1 MTADLGNSQKALIA
15 NIAEYYPRL
24 YHMAEANTWE
34 SIRKYGLLSTSAL
47 LDLFEMTGANRY
59 AIESKRRSQS
69 VTISHTEYGTAI
81 IRDQK
86 PMHEK
91 SLLRCLTN
99 LSPQQW
105 YEILNRRVFF
115 WPTINRLN
123 TLLKAY
129 LGQKH
134 TVITVDTSQL
144 LERHFDQIT
153 LSRINSGCT
162 RPMAWPRGGNTF
174 LSVLDFPFETRR
186 QMYRK
191 GAIAE
196 LAVDYAVSDI
206 ADMTVRVEHVV
217 GTTPVEIL
225 YER

>member
-1 MTADLGNSQKALIA
+1 
-15 NIAEYYPRL
+15 
-24 YHMAEANTWE
+24 MAEANTWE
-34 SIRKYGLLSTSAL
+34 SIRRYGLLSTSAL
-47 LDLFEMTGANRY
+47 LDLFEITDANRY
-59 AIESKRRSQS
+59 AIESKHRSQS
-69 VTISHTEYGTAI
+69 VTISHTEYGTAV

-91 SLLRCLTN
+91 SLLKCLTN
-99 LSPQQW
+99 RSPQQW

-115 WPTINRLN
+115 WPTIDRLNRL
-123 TLLKAY
+123 LRAY

-134 TVITVDTSQL
+134 TVITVDTAQL

-162 RPMAWPRGGNTF
+162 RPMAWPRGDDTF

-186 QMYRK
+186 QKYRRN
-191 GAIAE
+191 AIAE
-196 LAVDYAVSDI
+196 LAVDHAVSDI
-206 ADMTVRVEHVV
+206 ADVVIKVEHVV
-217 GTTPVEIL
+217 GISPVEIV

>member
-1 MTADLGNSQKALIA
+1 MIVDRGNSKDHLIA
-15 NIAEYYPRL
+15 NIAEYYPLL
-24 YHMAEANTWE
+24 YHMAEADTWD

-47 LDLFEMTGANRY
+47 LDLFEITDANRY

-69 VTISHTEYGTAI
+69 VTISHTEYGSAV

-91 SLLRCLTN
+91 SLLKCLIN
-99 LSPQQW
+99 MSPQQW

-115 WPTINRLN
+115 WPTIDRLNRL
-123 TLLKAY
+123 LRAY
-129 LGQKH
+129 PGQKH
-134 TVITVDTSQL
+134 TVITADTAQL
-144 LERHFDQIT
+144 LERHFDQVT

-162 RPMAWPRGGNTF
+162 RPMAWPRGNDTF
-174 LSVLDFPFETRR
+174 LSVPVFPFETRR
-186 QMYRK
+186 QKYRRD
-191 GAIAE
+191 AIAE

-206 ADMTVRVEHVV
+206 VDVVIRVEHVV
-217 GTTPVEIL
+217 GTSPVEII